1 MQQYFTNN
9 KDNRKVFDL
18 FNIDRDIYKSKL
30 YADDTETSDDDNKEE
45 IAKNNKQKIIEKRK
59 EEIAEK
65 RKEKITCEICNCL
78 IARSY
83 LYAHRKT
90 KKHLSNL
97 KIE

>member
-59 EEIAEK
+59 E
-65 RKEKITCEICNCL
+65 KITCEICNCL

-97 KIE
+97 KLEEDGNTN